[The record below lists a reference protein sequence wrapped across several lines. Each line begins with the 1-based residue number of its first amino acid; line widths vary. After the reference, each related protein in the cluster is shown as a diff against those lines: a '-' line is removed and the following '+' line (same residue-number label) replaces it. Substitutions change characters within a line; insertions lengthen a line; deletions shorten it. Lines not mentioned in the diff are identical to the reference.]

1 MKNPTQNQQQNTN
14 LVSKSKVESKSK
26 TKRKTRHITGLV
38 ALIKQKFP
46 NFSPADIGYALSTT
60 ASQNDKSGGPIM
72 AQQPYAFPDL
82 SQTPPTSFNMG
93 SGFVNAAGELNMG
106 LI

>member
-26 TKRKTRHITGLV
+26 TK
-38 ALIKQKFP
+38 
-46 NFSPADIGYALSTT
+46 SPAVIGYALSTT

-72 AQQPYAFPDL
+72 AQLPYAFPDL